1 MPIGSVII
9 MTRDSVHTIKISGDA
24 GLRAAQELADQL
36 SKAIASHDDIV
47 VATDAIST
55 ADITTIQLL
64 LAASKQ
70 AQAAGKSLRLAAT
83 GRRAAGP
90 SDPDRLPRC
99 DRPRP
104 DARWRVLD
112 TQFITSQGQGSMTK
126 TILTIDDSASI
137 RQMVSMT
144 LTSAGLEVI
153 EAINGADGYD
163 KAIANTVHAVITDLN
178 MPVMNGIEFVRKYRQ
193 HPSSKGVPIILL
205 TTESDDELKRQ
216 AKEAGATGWIV
227 KPFKQDQLLSVI
239 KKVTGA

>member
-1 MPIGSVII
+1 MS
-9 MTRDSVHTIKISGDA
+9 
-24 GLRAAQELADQL
+24 
-36 SKAIASHDDIV
+36 
-47 VATDAIST
+47 
-55 ADITTIQLL
+55 
-64 LAASKQ
+64 
-70 AQAAGKSLRLAAT
+70 
-83 GRRAAGP
+83 
-90 SDPDRLPRC
+90 
-99 DRPRP
+99 
-104 DARWRVLD
+104 
-112 TQFITSQGQGSMTK
+112 K

-137 RQMVSMT
+137 RQMVSLT

-163 KAIANTVHAVITDLN
+163 KAIANTIHAVITDLN

-193 HPSSKGVPIILL
+193 HPSSKGIPIILL